1 MVELTGNSC
10 SRKVNSTLIF
20 SLFTQHSKYAVLIS
34 QELAGTSG
42 AGRVDMGKGV
52 DALQLDRPVTLA
64 ELRRHK
70 RVFLKMSTQ
79 SLASRLS
86 DRQSARRMFVN
97 YLREHLT

>member
-1 MVELTGNSC
+1 MHSHTVFLHSIQY
-10 SRKVNSTLIF
+10 VDVTL
-20 SLFTQHSKYAVLIS
+20 A
-34 QELAGTSG
+34 QELAGSSG
-42 AGRVDMGKGV
+42 TGRMDMGEGV

-79 SLASRLS
+79 NLASRLP